1 MGRSD
6 LNLDPWI
13 KKYCTG
19 KYNIE
24 LKPYYKVD
32 PTLSKEQIELNTAAI
47 ILSSLT
53 RLTRLKY

>member
-1 MGRSD
+1 MGRAD

-24 LKPYYKVD
+24 LKPYYKLKSK
-32 PTLSKEQIELNTAAI
+32 LSNEQIELHNAAY

-53 RLTRLKY
+53 RLKY